1 MEREFNYVYAVTN
14 LINGKKYIGDHSTN
28 NLDDGYL
35 GSGQLLKMKITQ
47 YGKENFK
54 KEILEFFPK
63 KKDAF
68 EAQEKYINEHHS
80 LIPNGYNI
88 SPKGGYGVPDSYL
101 NEKTKEKISNSN
113 LGKCCNLGN
122 KFALGHNHT
131 EETKNFIRSIH
142 KGKPKTEEHKKNL
155 QISNKG
161 KKHKPFK
168 KHPLSD
174 ESRKNI
180 SQSLLNRSLSQ
191 DHRKNISKGLEGR
204 EFHEILKTCEHCGKK
219 VGHLNYGRWHGD
231 RCRYIMSIDS
241 SSRLALS

>member
-1 MEREFNYVYAVTN
+1 MEREFNYVYVITN
-14 LINGKKYIGDHSTN
+14 LVNGKKYVGDHSTN
-28 NLDDGYL
+28 HLNDGYL
-35 GSGQLLKMKITQ
+35 GSGQLLKAKILQ

-68 EAQEKYINEHHS
+68 EAQERYINEHNS

-101 NEKTKEKISNSN
+101 NEKTREKISISN

-122 KFALGHNHT
+122 QFALGHHHT
-131 EETKNFIRSIH
+131 EETKNLIRNIH
-142 KGKPKTEEHKKNL
+142 KDKPKTEEHKKNL

-174 ESRKNI
+174 ESKRNI
-180 SQSLLNRSLSQ
+180 SNSLKGKYTENQREARQNIEKKPCPNCKKDFFPWHLNR
-191 DHRKNISKGLEGR
+191 HY
-204 EFHEILKTCEHCGKK
+204 KK
-219 VGHLNYGRWHGD
+219 
-231 RCRYIMSIDS
+231 CS
-241 SSRLALS
+241 SPSSFPARS